1 MTTRIIITGTGT
13 PVFEPGRAGPG
24 VAIEYNGQV
33 LQFDTGRATVMRM
46 AEASLSLLDLEAV
59 FLTHTHSDHVVGL
72 SDLLMSYWLE
82 DVNHADFQ
90 PLPVF
95 AAGTMAASLAT
106 DLLDPWS
113 DEIAMRQGQSGHP
126 SDARPRVIEFAAPE
140 APELIFEA
148 DGLEVRAFAV
158 RHEPVPD
165 AVGYRIDTPDGSV
178 VITGDTR
185 VCDEVERA
193 AVGADVVI
201 YEAFCRSAV
210 PEGLL
215 SDPDRLASY
224 HADTL
229 QIGASASRLNTQQL
243 LLTHLIP
250 APRSAEDRQ
259 AFVDDV
265 RQGGYTGNVTV
276 CDDLFE
282 VTL

>member
-1 MTTRIIITGTGT
+1 MTTRIVITGTGT

-24 VAIEYNGQV
+24 VAIDYNGRV
-33 LQFDTGRATVMRM
+33 FQFDVGRGTVLRM
-46 AEASLSLLDLEAV
+46 AEAALDILSVEAV

-82 DVNHADFQ
+82 DVPFDTYR

-95 AAGTMAASLAT
+95 AAGTMAASLARS
-106 DLLDPWS
+106 LMDPWS
-113 DEIAMRQGQSGHP
+113 DEVAMRQEQSGHP
-126 SDARPRVIEFAAPE
+126 HDARPRVIEFDAPPE
-140 APELIFEA
+140 PELVYQE
-148 DGLEVRAFAV
+148 DGIEVRAFAV

-185 VCDEVERA
+185 VCDEIEQA
-193 AVGADVVI
+193 ARGAGVVI
-201 YEAFCRSAV
+201 YEAFSRGSI

-215 SDPDRLASY
+215 SDPDRLAAY
-224 HADTL
+224 HADTTE
-229 QIGASASRLNTQQL
+229 IGASVARLETAHL

-250 APRSAEDRQ
+250 PPRTEADRQ
-259 AFVDDV
+259 VFVDEI
-265 RQGGYTGNVTV
+265 RRGGYTGNVMI

-282 VTL
+282 LTL